1 MRREVLIQVQ
11 VATAKSSFLI
21 PKIKAILQN
30 SLRVNFQLHGTK
42 SMDHKNKLLMSISYD
57 LSGEEHLPI

>member
-42 SMDHKNKLLMSISYD
+42 SMDHKNKLLINSS
-57 LSGEEHLPI
+57 

>member
-21 PKIKAILQN
+21 PKIKSILRN
-30 SLRVNFQLHGTK
+30 SQQVNLQLHGTK
-42 SMDHKNKLLMSISYD
+42 SMDHKNKLLINSS
-57 LSGEEHLPI
+57 